1 MQARGPGGRGH
12 SFSIDGQFSGEEVAG
27 NMLSLLSTVS
37 ALSRGPLLG
46 RTPAP
51 TALSRSLRV
60 SVVAMGMS
68 DLNDQGVTYKVKKT
82 EAEWR
87 GTLSEEE
94 YSILRG
100 KGTEYPGSGVYNK

>member
-1 MQARGPGGRGH
+1 
-12 SFSIDGQFSGEEVAG
+12 
-27 NMLSLLSTVS
+27 MLSLLSTVS

-87 GTLSEEE
+87 GALSEEE